1 MTIISTEPQ
10 PEPEPEPESE
20 PKSEPERES
29 KSESEHS
36 TSPPPDRS
44 CILFQ
49 TDNVTLID
57 IPRSISHAQG
67 TTTSPFRHSLISCP
81 PLTSPFQSNEPKSA
95 AAKARLQ
102 TRMAN
107 EHDELYATCISNA
120 LSVIRNGYQGE
131 WCLPRS
137 AILPTVNIGTK
148 RKASDMDDS
157 VRQSE
162 PLRPSASIDPRQE
175 HGATKPDT
183 SFLSGDLLQ
192 YLATD
197 DPTNSAQ
204 YTLQWRDIDGHVSDT
219 TTFTANDPHRDG
231 TSWHHHLS
239 NCTDKQRMLD
249 ISSGNGQTMTFF
261 FPPRASMYLAD
272 CASSTPFHLA
282 VRDDAR
288 MENSPVHF
296 EFIIM
301 DPPWPNASV
310 TRARDKS
317 KSGYQTASSMW
328 DVRQLIFETDLNVML
343 APGGFMAI
351 WITNKSAVRDLVLGE
366 DGLFDSW
373 GIELVEE
380 WLWIKTTNSGQPV
393 TALDALWRKPYEVC
407 LLGRKPTSKHDS
419 VGEPQEVTRRVIVA
433 VPDLHSRKPCLKE
446 VIEPLMSNRASYRAL
461 EVFARVLVAGWWSWG
476 NEVLKFN
483 NEHCWSDSNIHR
495 HNNTSA
501 AQS

>member
-1 MTIISTEPQ
+1 MTIISSEPQ
-10 PEPEPEPESE
+10 PGPGLEPE
-20 PKSEPERES
+20 
-29 KSESEHS
+29 HS
-36 TSPPPDRS
+36 PSPPADRS
-44 CILFQ
+44 CILFR
-49 TDNVTLID
+49 TDNVILID
-57 IPRSISHAQG
+57 IPRSIAQAQG
-67 TTTSPFRHSLISCP
+67 TTACPFLHSLVSCP
-81 PLTSPFQSNEPKSA
+81 PLTSPFQINEPKSA

-102 TRMAN
+102 TRVAY
-107 EHDELYATCISNA
+107 EHDELYAICISKA
-120 LSVIRNGYQGE
+120 LSVIREGYKGE

-137 AILPTVNIGTK
+137 TILPTVKTGSK
-148 RKASDMDDS
+148 RKVSDMDHV

-162 PLRPSASIDPRQE
+162 PPRPSASIDIRQE
-175 HGATKPDT
+175 HGATKPDN
-183 SFLSGDLLQ
+183 SSSSGDLLQ
-192 YLATD
+192 HLTTD
-197 DPTNSAQ
+197 QPTSTTQ
-204 YTLQWRDIDGHVSDT
+204 YTLQWRGVDGHVSDST
-219 TTFTANDPHRDG
+219 IFTGDG
-231 TSWHHHLS
+231 PRLDNTSWHHHLS
-239 NCTDKQRMLD
+239 NCTDRPRILD
-249 ISSGNGQTMTFF
+249 ISSEIGQTMTFLI
-261 FPPRASMYLAD
+261 PPRASMYLAD
-272 CASSTPFHLA
+272 CAGSTPFHLA
-282 VRDDAR
+282 VRNQAR

-296 EFIIM
+296 DFIIM

-328 DVRQLIFETDLNVML
+328 HIRQLIFETDLNVML

-419 VGEPQEVTRRVIVA
+419 VGEPQEITRRVIVA

-446 VIEPLMSNRASYRAL
+446 VIEPLMPNRASYRAL

-483 NEHCWSDSNIHR
+483 NQHCWSDSNISR

-501 AQS
+501 NQS